1 MSTAAG
7 TERRTLGIRVLTPEG
22 PVFDGVAQMVIIPS
36 VAGEV
41 GILARHAPFIAQLR
55 VGDVRIDQPDGTV
68 VVYATTEGYSAVE
81 ADHPPVPLD
90 QAELFEEIDLSR
102 AHAAPPR
109 ARPRRRPPPGRAGR
123 RHRRARRRGRSGKS
137 WGLQRAMAPRR
148 QSSKSGGFARH
159 WRRRLPR
166 SSARPSCAA

>member
-55 VGDVRIDQPDGTV
+55 VGDVRIHQPDGTV

-81 ADHPPVPLD
+81 EDHLLVLVE
-90 QAELFEEIDLSR
+90 QAELLEEID
-102 AHAAPPR
+102 R
-109 ARPRRRPPPGRAGR
+109 ARAQTALERADQQLSDTSLDDATR
-123 RHRRARRRGRSGKS
+123 VAAEKSKARAENRIRMAD
-137 WGLQRAMAPRR
+137 RAA
-148 QSSKSGGFARH
+148 G
-159 WRRRLPR
+159 
-166 SSARPSCAA
+166 

>member
-1 MSTAAG
+1 VSTAAG

-55 VGDVRIDQPDGTV
+55 VGDVRIHQPDGTV

-81 ADHPPVPLD
+81 DDHLLVLVE
-90 QAELFEEIDLSR
+90 QAELFEEIDLAR
-102 AHAAPPR
+102 AQAALER
-109 ARPRRRPPPGRAGR
+109 AEQQLADASLDDTALVAAERSKTRAENRIRVAERDAG
-123 RHRRARRRGRSGKS
+123 
-137 WGLQRAMAPRR
+137 
-148 QSSKSGGFARH
+148 
-159 WRRRLPR
+159 
-166 SSARPSCAA
+166 

>member
-1 MSTAAG
+1 VSTAAG

-55 VGDVRIDQPDGTV
+55 VGDVRIHQPDGTV

-81 ADHPPVPLD
+81 DDHLLVLVE
-90 QAELFEEIDLSR
+90 QAELFEEIDLAR
-102 AHAAPPR
+102 AQAALER
-109 ARPRRRPPPGRAGR
+109 AEQQLADTSLDDTALVAAERSKTRAENRIRVAGR
-123 RHRRARRRGRSGKS
+123 DAG
-137 WGLQRAMAPRR
+137 
-148 QSSKSGGFARH
+148 
-159 WRRRLPR
+159 
-166 SSARPSCAA
+166 

>member
-22 PVFDGVAQMVIIPS
+22 PVFDGVAQMVIVPS

-55 VGDVRIDQPDGTV
+55 VGDVRIHQPDGTV

-81 ADHPPVPLD
+81 EDHLLVLVE
-90 QAELFEEIDLSR
+90 QAELLEEIDLAR
-102 AHAAPPR
+102 AQAALDR
-109 ARPRRRPPPGRAGR
+109 AEHLLTDASLDDPTRVAAEKSKARAENRIRVAGR
-123 RHRRARRRGRSGKS
+123 GAG
-137 WGLQRAMAPRR
+137 
-148 QSSKSGGFARH
+148 
-159 WRRRLPR
+159 
-166 SSARPSCAA
+166 

>member
-55 VGDVRIDQPDGTV
+55 VGDVRIHQPDGTTV
-68 VVYATTEGYSAVE
+68 VFATTEGYSAVE
-81 ADHPPVPLD
+81 EDHLLVLVE
-90 QAELFEEIDLSR
+90 QAELFEEID
-102 AHAAPPR
+102 R
-109 ARPRRRPPPGRAGR
+109 ARAQAALERAEQQLGDASLDEAELITAEKAKA
-123 RHRRARRRGRSGKS
+123 RAENRIRVAD
-137 WGLQRAMAPRR
+137 RAA
-148 QSSKSGGFARH
+148 G
-159 WRRRLPR
+159 
-166 SSARPSCAA
+166 